1 MSEFYSEI
9 EKCIKY
15 LNAGN
20 IILYPTDTVWGIGC
34 DATNEKAVE
43 KLNTIKKRR
52 DSKSYIVLLD
62 ESYKLN
68 NYVKLVPETAWD
80 LIEFA
85 EKPLTIIYP
94 DAHGLAKNVIADDQS
109 VGIRIVKDSF
119 CKSLIQTF
127 KKPIVSTSA
136 NISSELSPNVYH
148 DISESILNEVDYI
161 VNLPDLENMTSI
173 PSSIIK
179 LGVNS
184 EINIIRK

>member
-1 MSEFYSEI
+1 MSEFHSEI
-9 EKCIKY
+9 ENCINY
-15 LNAGN
+15 LNDGN
-20 IILYPTDTVWGIGC
+20 VILYPTDTVWGIGC

-43 KLNTIKKRR
+43 KINKIKKRS

-80 LIEFA
+80 LVDFA

-94 DAHGLAKNVIADDQS
+94 DAQGLAYNVIADDQS

-119 CKSLIQTF
+119 CKLLIQKF

-136 NISSELSPNVYH
+136 NISSEQSPNSYN

-161 VNLPDLENMTSI
+161 VNLPDLENKTTL
-173 PSSIIK
+173 PSAIIK
-179 LGVNS
+179 LWVNG